1 MNSTSQFDLH
11 PEAESLNAFAEQ
23 ALPEQ
28 ERAQVLAH
36 LAACSRCRQV
46 VYLAQ
51 EAAELETMP
60 ASVATAH
67 PAVQRAPW
75 FSNWWFTWVPA
86 AALAA
91 MVGLAVFVHVRRVET
106 GSEMARVTPQS
117 EQSVPTPAAQ
127 EQANTGAAAS
137 AATPVAAKRSAGHL
151 RPAAAQMPSAL
162 LPAVAADRSAP
173 AAAPP
178 SAVAGAMELPHVERA
193 EHKAVPSGAGPGFAT
208 QEASVQAKAETAV
221 EAWKQQHLASALSS
235 TAAAARTEQARL
247 KNVESH
253 AQTGQ
258 FDSLAGSAPQSALQ
272 PAPSASF
279 DGAGRQAAPGIFV
292 ARKATRTG
300 LPSGL
305 AAVSTAMAQQ
315 RTLAIDLAGTLYLS
329 EDAGSHWEP
338 VARQWTGRAV
348 RVRYRPA
355 LDGNAA
361 AKFEISNDQEMV
373 WVSGDGKTWQA
384 Q

>member
-1 MNSTSQFDLH
+1 MNPTSKLDLH

-28 ERAQVLAH
+28 ERAQILAH

-60 ASVATAH
+60 ASVATAR

-75 FSNWWFTWVPA
+75 LSNLWLTWVPA
-86 AALAA
+86 GALAA
-91 MVGLAVFVHVRRVET
+91 MVGLAVYVHVRRTET
-106 GSEMARVTPQS
+106 GSEMARATPQS
-117 EQSVPTPAAQ
+117 EQSALTPAVQ
-127 EQANTGAAAS
+127 EQANTGVAAAPAS
-137 AATPVAAKRSAGHL
+137 AKRSAGNMHS
-151 RPAAAQMPSAL
+151 ATAQMPSEL
-162 LPAVAADRSAP
+162 LPAEAADESAP
-173 AAAPP
+173 AASPP
-178 SAVAGAMELPHVERA
+178 SAAVGAIGLSHVERA
-193 EHKAVPSGAGPGFAT
+193 EPKAAPGGSGQGFAT
-208 QEASVQAKAETAV
+208 QEAGVQAKAETAV

-247 KNVESH
+247 NNVASH

-258 FDSLAGSAPQSALQ
+258 FDSLAGSAPPSALQ

-279 DGAGRQAAPGIFV
+279 DNAGGQTAPGIFV
-292 ARKATRTG
+292 ARKAIVTA

-305 AAVSTAMAQQ
+305 AAVSTATARQ
-315 RTLAIDLAGTLYLS
+315 RTLAIDQAGALFLS

-338 VARQWTGRAV
+338 VARQWAGRAV

-355 LDGNAA
+355 LHGNAA
-361 AKFEISNDQEMV
+361 AEFEISNDQGTV
-373 WVSGDGKTWQA
+373 WVSADGRTWQA